1 MMDGRRT
8 ASWKVRATQNQR
20 LQAILNRAVYGLDGE
35 WKHYGD
41 CGEADLL
48 VMVRSRRTKAEEL
61 ASEADHYEKVVGL
74 LREHDVEKV
83 RDLPDDVLRDLYEP
97 RHAA

>member
-1 MMDGRRT
+1 MMDGRKT
-8 ASWKVRATQNQR
+8 ASWKVQATQNQR
-20 LQAILNRAVYGLDGE
+20 LQSILNRAVYGLDGE

-41 CGEADLL
+41 CSEADLL
-48 VMVRSRRTKAEEL
+48 VMVQSRRTKAEEL
-61 ASEADHYEKVVGL
+61 ANEADHYEKVVGL
-74 LREHDVEKV
+74 LRERDVEKV